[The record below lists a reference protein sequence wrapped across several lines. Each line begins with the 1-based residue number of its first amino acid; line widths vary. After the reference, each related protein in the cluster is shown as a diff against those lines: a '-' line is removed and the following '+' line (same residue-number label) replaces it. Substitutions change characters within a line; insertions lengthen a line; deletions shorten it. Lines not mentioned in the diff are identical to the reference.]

1 MTAFQSLPK
10 LLFHPPKMA
19 TFCCH
24 LLCYHPMDMSQAKP
38 RQMST
43 QCVQQS
49 VLLGTAINRLANVQG
64 IATGCRL
71 LLHTALGLL
80 LLAVQQGAKAEQ
92 QQPINSPE
100 LAAGQGPA
108 QIATSESPWSGT
120 LELYGFA
127 PLRSTGSTTI
137 NGLTANYDLSFADV
151 LPSLQFAAAVR
162 GRAEYDRT
170 GLLTDLS
177 YVNLGNS
184 AATLVGRRDRF
195 DASAGLN
202 QQQGIYDVAVSY
214 RLGARESAI
223 GKPGQYSVI
232 PYAGVRI
239 INMKM
244 GLDLSLEGPRNRG
257 FSASRD
263 YGITWAQPLIG
274 TQASL
279 FLSPKL
285 RIFARGD
292 IGGFGLSGDKDL
304 SGNAQVG
311 LGYAIGNNTDLNLSW
326 RYLGIAYDSAANR
339 GNSFDAYQNGVE
351 LGVKF
356 FF

>member
-1 MTAFQSLPK
+1 MNTPHSLPRQLAAK
-10 LLFHPPKMA
+10 YAPRIMMPSMHKKMLS
-19 TFCCH
+19 H
-24 LLCYHPMDMSQAKP
+24 
-38 RQMST
+38 
-43 QCVQQS
+43 VQI
-49 VLLGTAINRLANVQG
+49 V
-64 IATGCRL
+64 ATGCRL
-71 LLHTALGLL
+71 LLHPALGLL
-80 LLAVQQGAKAEQ
+80 MLLAVQQGAKAEQ
-92 QQPINSPE
+92 RQPITAPE
-100 LAAGQGPA
+100 LGAAPSPA
-108 QIATSESPWSGT
+108 PPAATESPWSGT

-137 NGLTANYDLSFADV
+137 NGLTANYDLSFSDV
-151 LPSLQFAAAVR
+151 LPSLQFAAAAR
-162 GRAEYDRT
+162 GRIEYDRT

-177 YVNLGNS
+177 YVNIGNS
-184 AATLVGRRDRF
+184 ASTLVGRRDQF
-195 DASAGLN
+195 NAGASLN
-202 QQQGIYDVAVSY
+202 QQQGIYDIALSY
-214 RLGARESAI
+214 RLGAKESAI
-223 GKPGQYSVI
+223 GKSGQFSVI

-239 INMKM
+239 INMKL
-244 GLDLSLEGPRNRG
+244 GLDLSLEGSRNRS

-285 RIFARGD
+285 RVFARGD

-326 RYLGIAYDSAANR
+326 RYLGIAYGNTSNR
-339 GNSFDAYQNGVE
+339 GNSFNTYQNGVE

>member
-1 MTAFQSLPK
+1 
-10 LLFHPPKMA
+10 
-19 TFCCH
+19 
-24 LLCYHPMDMSQAKP
+24 MDMSQAKP

-137 NGLTANYDLSFADV
+137 NELTANYDLSPADV
-151 LPSLQFAAAVR
+151 MPSLQFAAAVR
-162 GRAEYDRT
+162 GRVEYDRT

>member
-1 MTAFQSLPK
+1 MA
-10 LLFHPPKMA
+10 LFDR
-19 TFCCH
+19 H
-24 LLCYHPMDMSQAKP
+24 LMDMSQAKP
-38 RQMST
+38 RQMATQST
-43 QCVQQS
+43 LRTVS
-49 VLLGTAINRLANVQG
+49 LGTAKNRLVNVQR
-64 IATGCRL
+64 IATGC
-71 LLHTALGLL
+71 LL

-92 QQPINSPE
+92 QQPTNSPE
-100 LAAGQGPA
+100 LAAGPSPVPTA
-108 QIATSESPWSGT
+108 PTESPWSGT

-137 NGLTANYDLSFADV
+137 NGLTANYDLSLADV

-162 GRAEYDRT
+162 GRVEYDRT

-177 YVNLGNS
+177 YVNLGN
-184 AATLVGRRDRF
+184 AASTLVGRRDRF

-202 QQQGIYDVAVSY
+202 QQQGIYDVALSY
-214 RLGARESAI
+214 RLGAKESAI

-239 INMKM
+239 INMKL
-244 GLDLSLEGPRNRG
+244 GLDLSLEGSRNRG
-257 FSASRD
+257 ISTSRN

-285 RIFARGD
+285 RVFARGD

-326 RYLGIAYDSAANR
+326 RYLGIAYGSAANR
-339 GNSFDAYQNGVE
+339 GNSFDSYQNGVE

>member
-1 MTAFQSLPK
+1 MNTPQSLPRQLATK
-10 LLFHPPKMA
+10 YAPRIAMPSMHKKMLG
-19 TFCCH
+19 H
-24 LLCYHPMDMSQAKP
+24 
-38 RQMST
+38 
-43 QCVQQS
+43 VQ
-49 VLLGTAINRLANVQG
+49 R

-71 LLHTALGLL
+71 LLHPALGFLM

-92 QQPINSPE
+92 RQPITAPE
-100 LAAGQGPA
+100 LGAAPSPA
-108 QIATSESPWSGT
+108 PPAATESPWSGT

-137 NGLTANYDLSFADV
+137 NGLTANYDLSFSDV
-151 LPSLQFAAAVR
+151 LPSLQFAAAAR
-162 GRAEYDRT
+162 GRIEYDRT

-177 YVNLGNS
+177 YVNIGNS
-184 AATLVGRRDRF
+184 ASTLVGKRDQF
-195 DASAGLN
+195 NAGASLN
-202 QQQGIYDVAVSY
+202 QQQGIYDVALSY
-214 RLGARESAI
+214 RLGAKESAI
-223 GKPGQYSVI
+223 GKSGQFSVI

-239 INMKM
+239 INMKLS
-244 GLDLSLEGPRNRG
+244 LDLSLEGSRNRG

-274 TQASL
+274 TRASL

-285 RIFARGD
+285 RVFARGD
-292 IGGFGLSGDKDL
+292 IGGFDLGGSKDL

-311 LGYAIGNNTDLNLSW
+311 LGYAIGNNTDINLSW
-326 RYLGIAYDSAANR
+326 RYLGIAYGNGTDQ
-339 GNSFDAYQNGVE
+339 GNSFDTYQNGVE

>member
-1 MTAFQSLPK
+1 
-10 LLFHPPKMA
+10 
-19 TFCCH
+19 
-24 LLCYHPMDMSQAKP
+24 
-38 RQMST
+38 
-43 QCVQQS
+43 
-49 VLLGTAINRLANVQG
+49 
-64 IATGCRL
+64 
-71 LLHTALGLL
+71 
-80 LLAVQQGAKAEQ
+80 
-92 QQPINSPE
+92 
-100 LAAGQGPA
+100 
-108 QIATSESPWSGT
+108 

-137 NGLTANYDLSFADV
+137 NGLTANYDLSLADV

-162 GRAEYDRT
+162 GRVEYDRT

-177 YVNLGNS
+177 YVNLGN
-184 AATLVGRRDRF
+184 AASTLVGRRDRF
-195 DASAGLN
+195 NAIASLD

-232 PYAGVRI
+232 PYAGVRV
-239 INMKM
+239 INMKL
-244 GLDLSLEGPRNRG
+244 GLDLSLEGYRNRG
-257 FSASRD
+257 LYTSRN

-285 RIFARGD
+285 RVFARGD

-311 LGYAIGNNTDLNLSW
+311 LGYSIGNNTDLNLSW
-326 RYLGIAYDSAANR
+326 RYLGIAYGSAANR
-339 GNSFDAYQNGVE
+339 GNSFDTYQNGVE

>member
-1 MTAFQSLPK
+1 
-10 LLFHPPKMA
+10 
-19 TFCCH
+19 
-24 LLCYHPMDMSQAKP
+24 MDMSQARP
-38 RQMST
+38 RQMATYSAT
-43 QCVQQS
+43 KS
-49 VLLGTAINRLANVQG
+49 VLLGMAKNRLRSVQRV
-64 IATGCRL
+64 ATRCRL
-71 LLHTALGLL
+71 LVHPALSLLL
-80 LLAVQQGAKAEQ
+80 LLAVQQGVKAEQ

-100 LAAGQGPA
+100 LAAGPSPA
-108 QIATSESPWSGT
+108 PTVATESLWSGT

-137 NGLTANYDLSFADV
+137 NGLTANYDLSFSDV
-151 LPSLQFAAAVR
+151 LPSLQFAAAAR
-162 GRAEYDRT
+162 GRIEYDHI

-177 YVNLGNS
+177 YVSLANS
-184 AATLVGRRDRF
+184 AATLVGKRDQF
-195 DASAGLN
+195 NASAGLN
-202 QQQGIYDVAVSY
+202 QQQGIYDVALSY
-214 RLGARESAI
+214 RLGAKESAI
-223 GKPGQYSVI
+223 GKPGQFSVI

-239 INMKM
+239 INMKL
-244 GLDLSLEGPRNRG
+244 GFDLSLEGSKNQA
-257 FSASRD
+257 FSASRN
-263 YGITWAQPLIG
+263 YGLTWAQPLIG

-285 RIFARGD
+285 RVFARGD

-326 RYLGIAYDSAANR
+326 RYLGIAYGDAANR
-339 GNSFDAYQNGVE
+339 GNSFSAYQNGVE

>member
-1 MTAFQSLPK
+1 M
-10 LLFHPPKMA
+10 
-19 TFCCH
+19 
-24 LLCYHPMDMSQAKP
+24 
-38 RQMST
+38 
-43 QCVQQS
+43 
-49 VLLGTAINRLANVQG
+49 
-64 IATGCRL
+64 
-71 LLHTALGLL
+71 L

-92 QQPINSPE
+92 PDPINSPE
-100 LAAGQGPA
+100 LAAGPSPA
-108 QIATSESPWSGT
+108 QPAATESPWSGT

-137 NGLTANYDLSFADV
+137 KGLTANYDLSFSDV
-151 LPSLQFAAAVR
+151 LPSLQFAAAAR
-162 GRAEYDRT
+162 GRVEYDRT

-184 AATLVGRRDRF
+184 ASTLVGKRDQF
-195 DASAGLN
+195 SAGAGLN
-202 QQQGIYDVAVSY
+202 QRQGIYDVALSY
-214 RLGARESAI
+214 RLGARESAM
-223 GKPGQYSVI
+223 GKPGQFSVI

-239 INMKM
+239 INMKLS
-244 GLDLSLEGPRNRG
+244 LDLSLEGSKNRD
-257 FSASRD
+257 FSASRN

-285 RIFARGD
+285 RVFARGD
-292 IGGFGLSGDKDL
+292 IGGFGLSSSKDL

-311 LGYAIGNNTDLNLSW
+311 LGYAIGNNTDINLSW
-326 RYLGIAYDSAANR
+326 RYLGIAYGNGANQ
-339 GNSFDAYQNGVE
+339 GNTFDTYQNGVE